1 MEEVEVMVVL
11 AKWPTGEHQVSC
23 TTLQV
28 CSRHGHHV
36 CSRHGHHVID
46 VIDVNVDDVDV
57 IDLDVDDAGN

>member
-28 CSRHGHHV
+28 CSRHDH
-36 CSRHGHHVID
+36 HGHH

-57 IDLDVDDAGN
+57 IDLDVDDAGH

>member
-1 MEEVEVMVVL
+1 MMVVL

-28 CSRHGHHV
+28 CSRHDH
-36 CSRHGHHVID
+36 HGHHVID

>member
-28 CSRHGHHV
+28 CSRHD
-36 CSRHGHHVID
+36 HHVID
-46 VIDVNVDDVDV
+46 VNFDDVDV
-57 IDLDVDDAGN
+57 IDLDVDDAGH